1 MKRYAIVSLRGTT
14 RHQIEAYLYSNYQP
28 FIGDVELTDEMIDT
42 VGPRNMIAGAYVLLE
57 GRDVAGFT
65 LDALR
70 DRLMSGLHC
79 SAEIDLS
86 HPIMKG
92 VPA

>member
-14 RHQIEAYLYSNYQP
+14 QQQIEAYLYAN
-28 FIGDVELTDEMIDT
+28 FELAGEVELTDEMIDT
-42 VGPRNMIAGAYVLLE
+42 IGPHNMIAGRYLLVE

-86 HPIMKG
+86 HPLMKEL
-92 VPA
+92 A